1 MKENYEDDRCVI
13 PEEIQKLSDKELKRK
28 ISQFEQEEKPREDT
42 QASNH
47 LTHVTLPYH
56 LK

>member
-13 PEEIQKLSDKELKRK
+13 PEEIQKMSDKELKRK

-42 QASNH
+42 QAANH